1 MKALTN
7 ILTHLLTML
16 MILLTACSEEVA
28 EVDNLSQPGQHI
40 RVNLCVPDLKITSRA
55 DADGDIR
62 HVTALAF
69 SSANQL
75 LKVETINTI
84 TKTNNNGGYNGSFDL
99 TVPNGTQTIHF
110 LANLPDDIKNQL
122 PQSGGTQEEV
132 LRGLISTDFNNL
144 RYWGKATTYDGNT
157 IPIETTLYR
166 NMAQIAIAP
175 CPTDTEFN
183 QFPQDSLF
191 IAGLDNPNTSGTLV
205 PYNNGF
211 NFDLNGYDYHT
222 LPEGVEKRDKTPE
235 EATPEDGYGPF
246 IYVFEHD
253 NPNDWDEGLFV
264 ICGIGRAFYKVALV
278 DNNGNPYDIIR
289 NHKYIIYVSD
299 VDDYQSDDYRA
310 MNYDSAFNK
319 KPINLD
325 VQQEVI
331 TPVNLSIK
339 AETNNLTYSSTS
351 TEVVTITVTVP
362 AGVQQLT
369 LNTPEFTIAS
379 GDTLIEKVSDNTYN
393 IKDATKNQDVH
404 FHLKLNNDN
413 ATNANIQVNG
423 SGEKVTVT
431 GDSTQINIY
440 QRNNEVNGEIIWW
453 QGAMLLDAA
462 DDATKIPFPYSY
474 FTNPSEANYLP
485 VGSTIR
491 FNYTDVQNPW
501 IQTANPTTWGQI
513 SEFRYDTNQVFL
525 DITQA
530 ALDSINNRH
539 NTAWN
544 IDAAFVVQGG
554 GRVLNQITLIPAVQ
568 GQTALAVTPET
579 ASINMDNGDT
589 SATMTLTKPTDLQNI
604 KVSIKDAN
612 STSANKYFAIKYN
625 TYTDLGYDSYNDVFN
640 NIYDQQSSLSITFT
654 PNSSIPTGTYT
665 VSFTDNN
672 NQQVNTT
679 ASISVVNTLKLQY
692 NYNNRTLY
700 LKDYN
705 GDNNPTSL
713 DVTIAIP
720 DGSTLSQLTIS
731 ANGFII
737 KQGEN
742 VLSENG
748 NYTYTNNA
756 STTFTFTPKSIGTYT
771 ISFSGTND
779 NLIVK
784 KDISVKLED
793 KAPNEYLIY
802 EGSGIAINEGYL
814 LLGIGNGGN
823 ADSLRSKFVVDATLV
838 VEFNCT
844 IYDDWNKDN
853 LFLYLQTN
861 WQKIFK
867 SYKYNE
873 GDSKVTLSYKFTEDD
888 FSNSTDNI
896 NIAGLKLTGSYVS
909 VTKISLIPA
918 TPE

>member
-1 MKALTN
+1 
-7 ILTHLLTML
+7 ML

-55 DADGDIR
+55 NADGDIKQ
-62 HVTALAF
+62 VTALAF

-157 IPIETTLYR
+157 NPIETILYR

-183 QFPQDSLF
+183 QFPQESLF
-191 IAGLDNPNTSGTLV
+191 IAGLDNPKTSGTLV

-211 NFDLNGYDYHT
+211 NFDLNDNDYHT

-264 ICGIGRAFYKVALV
+264 ICGIGGAFYKVALV

-299 VDDYQSDDYRA
+299 VDDYLSDDYRA

-369 LNTPEFTIAS
+369 LDTPGFTIAS

-393 IKDATKNQDVH
+393 INDATKTQDVH

-474 FTNPSEANYLP
+474 FTNSSEANYLP

-501 IQTANPTTWGQI
+501 IQAANPTTWGQI
-513 SEFRYDTNQVFL
+513 SEFRYDTNQIFL

-554 GRVLNQITLIPAVQ
+554 GRVLNQITLIPAARNITANATTSTDLYYDSNQTQTVTVQ
-568 GQTALAVTPET
+568 VNIPAGVSAMNIQADDYQNIQKQSGDGNLNGNTYTPNNTNGQTAEFVFTLKQNVTQQERT
-579 ASINMDNGDT
+579 STITFSDASNNVPDNEKSTSDDVTINLRQEQAENISNLTVTENVIYNLNQDQSVT
-589 SATMTLTKPTDLQNI
+589 LTLTKPAELTSLAITGCHNAFDI
-604 KVSIKDAN
+604 SI
-612 STSANKYFAIKYN
+612 SPSV
-625 TYTDLGYDSYNDVFN
+625 DSWIN
-640 NIYDQQSSLSITFT
+640 NGIFYCNNLLNVREVQFTFT
-654 PNSSIPTGTYT
+654 
-665 VSFTDNN
+665 
-672 NQQVNTT
+672 
-679 ASISVVNTLKLQY
+679 LKSD
-692 NYNNRTLY
+692 Y
-700 LKDYN
+700 LKTSGNHIISFIGNDQ
-705 GDNNPTSL
+705 NNPTNTVSA
-713 DVTIAIP
+713 TIQTVAGYAENIIWE
-720 DGSTLSQLTIS
+720 GRKILNNNTYIS
-731 ANGFII
+731 YTAL
-737 KQGEN
+737 EN
-742 VLSENG
+742 R
-748 NYTYTNNA
+748 
-756 STTFTFTPKSIGTYT
+756 
-771 ISFSGTND
+771 SGTIKVDIETEDKTTWKQINFNYID
-779 NLIVK
+779 YSNNFYQVSGETINGPLSFDIPSEK
-784 KDISVKLED
+784 KDIV
-793 KAPNEYLIY
+793 
-802 EGSGIAINEGYL
+802 INV
-814 LLGIGNGGN
+814 N
-823 ADSLRSKFVVDATLV
+823 ASS
-838 VEFNCT
+838 NIT
-844 IYDDWNKDN
+844 I
-853 LFLYLQTN
+853 T
-861 WQKIFK
+861 KI
-867 SYKYNE
+867 YNE
-873 GDSKVTLSYKFTEDD
+873 
-888 FSNSTDNI
+888 
-896 NIAGLKLTGSYVS
+896 
-909 VTKISLIPA
+909 
-918 TPE
+918 

>member
-110 LANLPDDIKNQL
+110 LANLPDEIKNQL

-144 RYWGKATTYDGNT
+144 RYWGKASTYDGNT
-157 IPIETTLYR
+157 NPISTILYR

-222 LPEGVEKRDKTPE
+222 LPEGVEKLDKTPE

-246 IYVFEHD
+246 IYVFEHE

-299 VDDYQSDDYRA
+299 VDDYLSDDYRA
-310 MNYDSAFNK
+310 TNYDDAFNK
-319 KPINLD
+319 NPINLD
-325 VQQEVI
+325 VQQEVL

-431 GDSTQINIY
+431 GTSTQINIY

-474 FTNPSEANYLP
+474 FTNSSEANYLP

-513 SEFRYDTNQVFL
+513 SEFKYDNNQVSL
-525 DITQA
+525 EITQA

-554 GRVLNQITLIPAVQ
+554 GRVLNQITLIPAARNITANATTSTDLYYDNNQTQTVRVQ
-568 GQTALAVTPET
+568 VNIPAGVSAMNIQADDYQNIQKQSGDGNLNGNTYTPNNTNGQTAEFVFTLKQNVTQQERT
-579 ASINMDNGDT
+579 STITFSDASNNVPDNEKAT
-589 SATMTLTKPTDLQNI
+589 SAYVTINLRQEQTENISNLTVTENVIYNLNQDQSVTLTLTKPAELTSLAITGCHNAFDISISPSVDSWINNGIFYCNNLHNI
-604 KVSIKDAN
+604 KEVQ
-612 STSANKYFAIKYN
+612 F
-625 TYTDLGYDSYNDVFN
+625 
-640 NIYDQQSSLSITFT
+640 TFT
-654 PNSSIPTGTYT
+654 
-665 VSFTDNN
+665 
-672 NQQVNTT
+672 
-679 ASISVVNTLKLQY
+679 LKSD
-692 NYNNRTLY
+692 Y
-700 LKDYN
+700 LKTSGNHIISFIGNDQ
-705 GDNNPTSL
+705 NNPTNTVSA
-713 DVTIAIP
+713 TIQTVAGYAENIIWE
-720 DGSTLSQLTIS
+720 GRKILNNNTTYIS
-731 ANGFII
+731 YTAL
-737 KQGEN
+737 EN
-742 VLSENG
+742 R
-748 NYTYTNNA
+748 
-756 STTFTFTPKSIGTYT
+756 
-771 ISFSGTND
+771 SGTIKVDIETEDKTTWKQINFNYID
-779 NLIVK
+779 YSNNFYQVSGETINGPLSFDIPSEK
-784 KDISVKLED
+784 KDIV
-793 KAPNEYLIY
+793 
-802 EGSGIAINEGYL
+802 INV
-814 LLGIGNGGN
+814 N
-823 ADSLRSKFVVDATLV
+823 ASSSIIIT
-838 VEFNCT
+838 
-844 IYDDWNKDN
+844 
-853 LFLYLQTN
+853 
-861 WQKIFK
+861 KI
-867 SYKYNE
+867 YNE
-873 GDSKVTLSYKFTEDD
+873 
-888 FSNSTDNI
+888 
-896 NIAGLKLTGSYVS
+896 
-909 VTKISLIPA
+909 
-918 TPE
+918 

>member
-122 PQSGGTQEEV
+122 PQSSGTQEKV

-157 IPIETTLYR
+157 NPIETILYR

-183 QFPQDSLF
+183 QFPQESLF
-191 IAGLDNPNTSGTLV
+191 IAGLDNPKTSGTLV

-211 NFDLNGYDYHT
+211 NFDLNENDYHT

-369 LNTPEFTIAS
+369 LDTPGFSIAS

-393 IKDATKNQDVH
+393 INDATKNQDVH

-413 ATNANIQVNG
+413 ATTANIQVNG

-431 GDSTQINIY
+431 GASTQININ

-474 FTNPSEANYLP
+474 FTNSSEANYLP

-501 IQTANPTTWGQI
+501 IQAANPTTWGQI
-513 SEFRYDTNQVFL
+513 SEFRYDTNQIFL

-554 GRVLNQITLIPAVQ
+554 GRVLNQITLIPAARNITANATTSTDLYYDSNQTQTVTVQ
-568 GQTALAVTPET
+568 VNIPAGVSAMNIQADDYQNIQKQSGDGNLNGNTYTPNNTNGQTAEFVFTLKQNVTQQERT
-579 ASINMDNGDT
+579 STITFSDASNNVPDNEKATSDDVTINLRQEQAENISNLTVTENVIYNLNQDQSVT
-589 SATMTLTKPTDLQNI
+589 LTLTKPAELTSLAITGCHNAFDI
-604 KVSIKDAN
+604 SILPSVHSWRDN
-612 STSANKYFAIKYN
+612 GIFYC
-625 TYTDLGYDSYNDVFN
+625 N
-640 NIYDQQSSLSITFT
+640 NLDNVTEVQFTFT
-654 PNSSIPTGTYT
+654 
-665 VSFTDNN
+665 
-672 NQQVNTT
+672 
-679 ASISVVNTLKLQY
+679 LKSD
-692 NYNNRTLY
+692 Y
-700 LKDYN
+700 LKTSGNHIISFIGNDQ
-705 GDNNPTSL
+705 NNPTNTVSA
-713 DVTIAIP
+713 TIQTVAGYAENIIWE
-720 DGSTLSQLTIS
+720 GRKILNNNTYIS
-731 ANGFII
+731 YTAL
-737 KQGEN
+737 EN
-742 VLSENG
+742 R
-748 NYTYTNNA
+748 
-756 STTFTFTPKSIGTYT
+756 
-771 ISFSGTND
+771 SGTIKVDIETEDKTTWKQINFNYID
-779 NLIVK
+779 YSNNFYQVSGETINGPLSFDIPSEK
-784 KDISVKLED
+784 KDIV
-793 KAPNEYLIY
+793 
-802 EGSGIAINEGYL
+802 INV
-814 LLGIGNGGN
+814 N
-823 ADSLRSKFVVDATLV
+823 ASS
-838 VEFNCT
+838 NIT
-844 IYDDWNKDN
+844 I
-853 LFLYLQTN
+853 T
-861 WQKIFK
+861 KI
-867 SYKYNE
+867 YNE
-873 GDSKVTLSYKFTEDD
+873 
-888 FSNSTDNI
+888 
-896 NIAGLKLTGSYVS
+896 
-909 VTKISLIPA
+909 
-918 TPE
+918 

>member
-55 DADGDIR
+55 NADGDIKQ
-62 HVTALAF
+62 VTALAF

-110 LANLPDDIKNQL
+110 LANLPDEIKNQL

-144 RYWGKATTYDGNT
+144 RYWGKASTYDGNT
-157 IPIETTLYR
+157 NPISTTLYR

-211 NFDLNGYDYHT
+211 NFDLNGNDYHT
-222 LPEGVEKRDKTPE
+222 LPEGVEKHDKTPE

-369 LNTPEFTIAS
+369 LNTSEFTIAS
-379 GDTLIEKVSDNTYN
+379 GDTLIEKVSDNTYT

-431 GDSTQINIY
+431 GASTQINIY
-440 QRNNEVNGEIIWW
+440 QRNNEVNGEIVWW

-474 FTNPSEANYLP
+474 FTNSSEANYLP

-491 FNYTDVQNPW
+491 FNYTDVQNFW
-501 IQTANPTTWGQI
+501 IQAANPTTWGQI
-513 SEFRYDTNQVFL
+513 SEFRYDTNQIFL

-554 GRVLNQITLIPAVQ
+554 GRVLNQITLIPAARNITANATTSTDLYYDSNQTQTVTVQ
-568 GQTALAVTPET
+568 VNIPAGVSAMNIQADDYQNIQKQSGDGNLNGNTYTPNNTNGQTAEFVFTLKQNVTQQERPST
-579 ASINMDNGDT
+579 ITFSDASNNVPDNEKATSDDVTINLRQGQAENISNLTVTENVIYNLNQDQSVT
-589 SATMTLTKPTDLQNI
+589 LTLTKPAELTSLAITGCHNAFDI
-604 KVSIKDAN
+604 SI
-612 STSANKYFAIKYN
+612 SPSV
-625 TYTDLGYDSYNDVFN
+625 DSWIN
-640 NIYDQQSSLSITFT
+640 NGIFYCNNLLNVREVQFTFT
-654 PNSSIPTGTYT
+654 
-665 VSFTDNN
+665 
-672 NQQVNTT
+672 
-679 ASISVVNTLKLQY
+679 LKSD
-692 NYNNRTLY
+692 Y
-700 LKDYN
+700 LKTSGNHIISFIGNDQ
-705 GDNNPTSL
+705 NNPTNTVSA
-713 DVTIAIP
+713 TIQTVAGYAENIIWE
-720 DGSTLSQLTIS
+720 GRKILNNNTYIS
-731 ANGFII
+731 YTAL
-737 KQGEN
+737 EN
-742 VLSENG
+742 R
-748 NYTYTNNA
+748 
-756 STTFTFTPKSIGTYT
+756 
-771 ISFSGTND
+771 SGTIKVDIETEDKTTWKQINFNYID
-779 NLIVK
+779 YSNNFYQVSGETINGPLSFDIPSEK
-784 KDISVKLED
+784 KDIV
-793 KAPNEYLIY
+793 
-802 EGSGIAINEGYL
+802 INV
-814 LLGIGNGGN
+814 N
-823 ADSLRSKFVVDATLV
+823 ASS
-838 VEFNCT
+838 NIT
-844 IYDDWNKDN
+844 I
-853 LFLYLQTN
+853 T
-861 WQKIFK
+861 KI
-867 SYKYNE
+867 YNE
-873 GDSKVTLSYKFTEDD
+873 
-888 FSNSTDNI
+888 
-896 NIAGLKLTGSYVS
+896 
-909 VTKISLIPA
+909 
-918 TPE
+918 

>member
-1 MKALTN
+1 
-7 ILTHLLTML
+7 ML

-28 EVDNLSQPGQHI
+28 EVDNLSQSGQHI

-62 HVTALAF
+62 QVTALAF

-110 LANLPDDIKNQL
+110 LANLPDDIKNEL
-122 PQSGGTQEEV
+122 LQSVGTQEEV
-132 LRGLISTDFNNL
+132 LRELISTDFNNL

-157 IPIETTLYR
+157 NPISTILYR

-183 QFPQDSLF
+183 QFPQESLF

-211 NFDLNGYDYHT
+211 NFDLNGNDYHT
-222 LPEGVEKRDKTPE
+222 LPEGVKKLDKKPE

-253 NPNDWDEGLFV
+253 NPNDWDKGLFV
-264 ICGIGRAFYKVALV
+264 ICGIGGAFYKVALV

-310 MNYDSAFNK
+310 TNYDDAFNK

-369 LNTPEFTIAS
+369 LDTPGFSIAS
-379 GDTLIEKVSDNTYN
+379 GETSIEKVSDNTYT
-393 IKDATKNQDVH
+393 IQDATKNQDVH

-413 ATNANIQVNG
+413 ATTANIQVNG

-431 GDSTQINIY
+431 GASTQINIS

-474 FTNPSEANYLP
+474 FTNSSEANYLP

-501 IQTANPTTWGQI
+501 IQAANPTTWGQI
-513 SEFRYDTNQVFL
+513 SEFRDDTNQIFL

-530 ALDSINNRH
+530 ALVSINEH
-539 NTAWN
+539 HKTEWN

-554 GRVLNQITLIPAVQ
+554 GRVLNQITLIPAAQ
-568 GQTALAVTPET
+568 GQTTLAVTPET
-579 ASINMDNGDT
+579 ASINMDNGNT
-589 SATMTLTKPTDLQNI
+589 YATMTLTKPTDLQNI

-625 TYTDLGYDSYNDVFN
+625 TYTDFYYDTNSDAFYI
-640 NIYDQQSSLSITFT
+640 NINEQQSSITFI

-665 VSFTDNN
+665 VTFADNN

-705 GDNNPTSL
+705 GNNKPTSL

-756 STTFTFTPKSIGTYT
+756 STTFTFTPKNIGTHT

-784 KDISVKLED
+784 KDISVKVED

-853 LFLYLQTN
+853 LFLQLQTN

-896 NIAGLKLTGSYVS
+896 NNAGLKLTGSYVS

>member
-16 MILLTACSEEVA
+16 MIFLTACSEEVA

-69 SSANQL
+69 SSANQM

-110 LANLPDDIKNQL
+110 LANLPDDIKNEL
-122 PQSGGTQEEV
+122 LQSVGTQEEV
-132 LRGLISTDFNNL
+132 LRELISTDFNNL

-157 IPIETTLYR
+157 NPISTILYR

-183 QFPQDSLF
+183 QFPQESLF

-211 NFDLNGYDYHT
+211 NFDLNENDYPT
-222 LPEGVEKRDKTPE
+222 LPEGVKKLDKTPE

-264 ICGIGRAFYKVALV
+264 ICGIGGAFYKVALV

-289 NHKYIIYVSD
+289 NHKYTIYVSD

-310 MNYDSAFNK
+310 TNYDDAFNK

-369 LNTPEFTIAS
+369 LDTPEFTIAS
-379 GDTLIEKVSDNTYN
+379 GDTLIEKVSDNTYT

-413 ATNANIQVNG
+413 ATTANIQVNG

-431 GDSTQINIY
+431 GASTQININ
-440 QRNNEVNGEIIWW
+440 QRNNEVNGEIVWW

-474 FTNPSEANYLP
+474 FTISSEANYLP

-501 IQTANPTTWGQI
+501 IQAANPTTWGQI
-513 SEFRYDTNQVFL
+513 SEFRDDTNQIFL

-530 ALDSINNRH
+530 ALVSINEHH

-554 GRVLNQITLIPAVQ
+554 GRVLNQITLIPAARNITANATTSTDLYYDSNQTQTVTVQ
-568 GQTALAVTPET
+568 VNIPAGVSAMNIQADDYQNIQKQSGDGNLNGNTYTPNNTNGQTAEFVFTLKQNVTQQERPST
-579 ASINMDNGDT
+579 ITFSDASNNVPDNEKATSDDVTINLRQTQTENISNLTVTENVIYNLNQDQSVT
-589 SATMTLTKPTDLQNI
+589 LTLTKPAELTSLVITGCHNAFDISISPSVHSWINNGIFYCNNLYNI
-604 KVSIKDAN
+604 KEVQ
-612 STSANKYFAIKYN
+612 F
-625 TYTDLGYDSYNDVFN
+625 
-640 NIYDQQSSLSITFT
+640 TFT
-654 PNSSIPTGTYT
+654 
-665 VSFTDNN
+665 
-672 NQQVNTT
+672 
-679 ASISVVNTLKLQY
+679 LKSD
-692 NYNNRTLY
+692 Y
-700 LKDYN
+700 LKTSGNHIISFIGNDQ
-705 GDNNPTSL
+705 NNPTNTVSA
-713 DVTIAIP
+713 TIQTVAGYAENIIWE
-720 DGSTLSQLTIS
+720 GRKILNNNTYIS
-731 ANGFII
+731 YTAL
-737 KQGEN
+737 EN
-742 VLSENG
+742 R
-748 NYTYTNNA
+748 
-756 STTFTFTPKSIGTYT
+756 
-771 ISFSGTND
+771 SGTIKVDIETEDKTTWKQINFNYID
-779 NLIVK
+779 YSNNFYQVSGQTINGPLSFDIPSEK
-784 KDISVKLED
+784 KDIV
-793 KAPNEYLIY
+793 
-802 EGSGIAINEGYL
+802 INV
-814 LLGIGNGGN
+814 N
-823 ADSLRSKFVVDATLV
+823 ASS
-838 VEFNCT
+838 NIT
-844 IYDDWNKDN
+844 I
-853 LFLYLQTN
+853 T
-861 WQKIFK
+861 KI
-867 SYKYNE
+867 YNE
-873 GDSKVTLSYKFTEDD
+873 
-888 FSNSTDNI
+888 
-896 NIAGLKLTGSYVS
+896 
-909 VTKISLIPA
+909 
-918 TPE
+918 

>member
-1 MKALTN
+1 
-7 ILTHLLTML
+7 ML

-55 DADGDIR
+55 NADGDIKQ
-62 HVTALAF
+62 VTALAF

-157 IPIETTLYR
+157 NPIETILYR

-183 QFPQDSLF
+183 QFPQESLF
-191 IAGLDNPNTSGTLV
+191 IAGLDNPKTSGTLV

-211 NFDLNGYDYHT
+211 NFDLNDNDYHT

-264 ICGIGRAFYKVALV
+264 ICGIGGAFYKVALV

-299 VDDYQSDDYRA
+299 VDDYLSDDYRA

-369 LNTPEFTIAS
+369 LDTPGFTIAS

-393 IKDATKNQDVH
+393 INDATKTQDVH

-474 FTNPSEANYLP
+474 FTNSSEANYLP

-501 IQTANPTTWGQI
+501 IQAANPTTWGQI
-513 SEFRYDTNQVFL
+513 SEFRYDTNQIFL

-554 GRVLNQITLIPAVQ
+554 GRVLNQITLIPAARNITANATTSTDLYYDSNQTQTVTVQ
-568 GQTALAVTPET
+568 VNIPAGVSAMNIQADDYQNIQKQSGDGNLNGNTYTPNNTNGQTAEFVFTLKQNVTQQERT
-579 ASINMDNGDT
+579 STITFSDASNNVPDNEKATSDDVTINLRQEQAENISNLTVTENVIYNLNQDQSVT
-589 SATMTLTKPTDLQNI
+589 LTLTKPAELTSLAITGCHNAFDI
-604 KVSIKDAN
+604 SILPSVHSWRDN
-612 STSANKYFAIKYN
+612 GIFYC
-625 TYTDLGYDSYNDVFN
+625 N
-640 NIYDQQSSLSITFT
+640 NLDNVTEVQFTFT
-654 PNSSIPTGTYT
+654 
-665 VSFTDNN
+665 
-672 NQQVNTT
+672 
-679 ASISVVNTLKLQY
+679 LKSD
-692 NYNNRTLY
+692 Y
-700 LKDYN
+700 LKTSGNHIISFIGNDQ
-705 GDNNPTSL
+705 NNPTNTVSA
-713 DVTIAIP
+713 TIQTVAGYAENIIWE
-720 DGSTLSQLTIS
+720 GRKILNNNTYIS
-731 ANGFII
+731 YTAL
-737 KQGEN
+737 EN
-742 VLSENG
+742 R
-748 NYTYTNNA
+748 
-756 STTFTFTPKSIGTYT
+756 
-771 ISFSGTND
+771 SGTIKVDIETEDKTTWKQINFNYID
-779 NLIVK
+779 YSNNFYQVSGETINGPLSFDIPSEK
-784 KDISVKLED
+784 KDIV
-793 KAPNEYLIY
+793 
-802 EGSGIAINEGYL
+802 INV
-814 LLGIGNGGN
+814 N
-823 ADSLRSKFVVDATLV
+823 ASS
-838 VEFNCT
+838 NIT
-844 IYDDWNKDN
+844 I
-853 LFLYLQTN
+853 T
-861 WQKIFK
+861 KI
-867 SYKYNE
+867 YNE
-873 GDSKVTLSYKFTEDD
+873 
-888 FSNSTDNI
+888 
-896 NIAGLKLTGSYVS
+896 
-909 VTKISLIPA
+909 
-918 TPE
+918 

>member
-55 DADGDIR
+55 DADGDIKQ
-62 HVTALAF
+62 VTALAF

-110 LANLPDDIKNQL
+110 LANLPDEIKNQL

-144 RYWGKATTYDGNT
+144 RYWGKASTYDGNT
-157 IPIETTLYR
+157 NPISTTLYR

-211 NFDLNGYDYHT
+211 NFDLNGNDYHT
-222 LPEGVEKRDKTPE
+222 LPEGVEKHDKTPE

-369 LNTPEFTIAS
+369 LNTSEFTIAS
-379 GDTLIEKVSDNTYN
+379 GDTLIEKVSDNTYT

-431 GDSTQINIY
+431 GASTQINIY
-440 QRNNEVNGEIIWW
+440 QRNNEVNGEIVWW

-474 FTNPSEANYLP
+474 FTNSSEANYLP

-491 FNYTDVQNPW
+491 FNYTDVQNFW
-501 IQTANPTTWGQI
+501 IQAANPTTWGQI
-513 SEFRYDTNQVFL
+513 SEFRYDTNQIFL

-530 ALDSINNRH
+530 ALDSITKHH

-554 GRVLNQITLIPAVQ
+554 GRVLNQITLIPAARNITANATTSTDLYYDSNQTQTVTVQ
-568 GQTALAVTPET
+568 VNIPAGVSAMNIQADDYQNIQKQSGDGNLNGNTYTPNNTNGQTAEFVFTLKQNVTQQER
-579 ASINMDNGDT
+579 T
-589 SATMTLTKPTDLQNI
+589 ST
-604 KVSIKDAN
+604 
-612 STSANKYFAIKYN
+612 
-625 TYTDLGYDSYNDVFN
+625 
-640 NIYDQQSSLSITFT
+640 ITFSDASNNV
-654 PNSSIPTGTYT
+654 P
-665 VSFTDNN
+665 DNEK
-672 NQQVNTT
+672 
-679 ASISVVNTLKLQY
+679 A
-692 NYNNRTLY
+692 
-700 LKDYN
+700 
-705 GDNNPTSL
+705 TSD
-713 DVTIAIP
+713 DVTINLRQEQT
-720 DGSTLSQLTIS
+720 TLIDLSIEATTPTTIS
-731 ANGFII
+731 INDVDKQSVKYHLSIPPQLQYLKIYTGKIFIVKALNNYTSPEENGKCHYYYYITPGSVENIDLEFSLSDNIFEFEGNYSI
-737 KQGEN
+737 RFYPNSNDDNYYVTKTITIENNNLPEGILWQGEKS
-742 VLSENG
+742 V
-748 NYTYTNNA
+748 NN
-756 STTFTFTPKSIGTYT
+756 SPYIPYDMVEKYKGQT
-771 ISFSGTND
+771 IKMDIINSGTNW
-779 NLIVK
+779 NIR
-784 KDISVKLED
+784 IG
-793 KAPNEYLIY
+793 N
-802 EGSGIAINEGYL
+802 INE
-814 LLGIGNGGN
+814 
-823 ADSLRSKFVVDATLV
+823 
-838 VEFNCT
+838 
-844 IYDDWNKDN
+844 
-853 LFLYLQTN
+853 Q
-861 WQKIFK
+861 
-867 SYKYNE
+867 YNSNE
-873 GDSKVTLSYKFTEDD
+873 PQPQNMTLSIPIPSDLNDD
-888 FSNSTDNI
+888 
-896 NIAGLKLTGSYVS
+896 LYVNGTNVT
-909 VTKISLIPA
+909 VTKIYI
-918 TPE
+918 E

>member
-62 HVTALAF
+62 QVTALAF

-110 LANLPDDIKNQL
+110 LANLPDEIKNQL

-132 LRGLISTDFNNL
+132 LRRLISTDFNNL
-144 RYWGKATTYDGNT
+144 RYWGKASTYDGNT
-157 IPIETTLYR
+157 NPISTILYR

-299 VDDYQSDDYRA
+299 VDDYLSDDYRA
-310 MNYDSAFNK
+310 TNYDDAFNK

-369 LNTPEFTIAS
+369 LSTPEFTIAS

-413 ATNANIQVNG
+413 ATTANIQVNG

-431 GDSTQINIY
+431 GASTQINIY

-462 DDATKIPFPYSY
+462 DDATKIPFPYNY
-474 FTNPSEANYLP
+474 FTNSSEANYLP

-491 FNYTDVQNPW
+491 FNYTDVQDPW

-513 SEFRYDTNQVFL
+513 SEFRYDTNQVSL

-554 GRVLNQITLIPAVQ
+554 GRVLNQITLIPAARNITANATTSTDLYYDSNQTQTVRVQ
-568 GQTALAVTPET
+568 VNIPAGVSAMNIQADDYQNIQKQSGDGNLNGNTYTPNNTNGQTAEFVFTLKQNVTQQERIST
-579 ASINMDNGDT
+579 ITFSDASNNVPDNKKATSDDVTINLRQEQTENISNLTVTENVIYNLNQDQSVT
-589 SATMTLTKPTDLQNI
+589 LTLTKPAELTSLAITDCHNAFDISISPSVHSWNDNGIFYCNNLYNI
-604 KVSIKDAN
+604 KEVQ
-612 STSANKYFAIKYN
+612 F
-625 TYTDLGYDSYNDVFN
+625 
-640 NIYDQQSSLSITFT
+640 TFT
-654 PNSSIPTGTYT
+654 
-665 VSFTDNN
+665 
-672 NQQVNTT
+672 
-679 ASISVVNTLKLQY
+679 LKSD
-692 NYNNRTLY
+692 Y
-700 LKDYN
+700 LKTSGNHIISFIGNDQ
-705 GDNNPTSL
+705 NNPTNTVSA
-713 DVTIAIP
+713 TIQTVAGYAKNIIWE
-720 DGSTLSQLTIS
+720 GRKILNNNTTYIS
-731 ANGFII
+731 YTAL
-737 KQGEN
+737 EN
-742 VLSENG
+742 R
-748 NYTYTNNA
+748 
-756 STTFTFTPKSIGTYT
+756 
-771 ISFSGTND
+771 SGTIKVDIETEDKTTWKQINFNYID
-779 NLIVK
+779 YSNNFYQVSGETINGPLSFDIPSEK
-784 KDISVKLED
+784 KDIV
-793 KAPNEYLIY
+793 
-802 EGSGIAINEGYL
+802 INV
-814 LLGIGNGGN
+814 N
-823 ADSLRSKFVVDATLV
+823 ASS
-838 VEFNCT
+838 NIT
-844 IYDDWNKDN
+844 I
-853 LFLYLQTN
+853 T
-861 WQKIFK
+861 KI
-867 SYKYNE
+867 YNE
-873 GDSKVTLSYKFTEDD
+873 
-888 FSNSTDNI
+888 
-896 NIAGLKLTGSYVS
+896 
-909 VTKISLIPA
+909 
-918 TPE
+918 

>member
-1 MKALTN
+1 
-7 ILTHLLTML
+7 ML

-132 LRGLISTDFNNL
+132 LRRLISTDFNNL

-157 IPIETTLYR
+157 NPIETILYR

-175 CPTDTEFN
+175 CPTDTAFN

-211 NFDLNGYDYHT
+211 NFDLIENDYHT

-299 VDDYQSDDYRA
+299 VDDYLSDDYRA

-369 LNTPEFTIAS
+369 LDTPGFSIAS
-379 GDTLIEKVSDNTYN
+379 GDTLIKKVNDNTYT
-393 IKDATKNQDVH
+393 IKDATKSQDVH

-431 GDSTQINIY
+431 GASTQINIH

-474 FTNPSEANYLP
+474 FTNSSEANYLP

-501 IQTANPTTWGQI
+501 IQAANPKTWGQI
-513 SEFRYDTNQVFL
+513 SEFRYDTNQIFI

-530 ALDSINNRH
+530 ALDSITKHH

-554 GRVLNQITLIPAVQ
+554 GRVLNQITLIPAARNITANATTSTDLYYDSNQTQTVRVQ
-568 GQTALAVTPET
+568 VNIPAGVSAMNIQADDYQNIQKQSGDGNLNGNTYTPNNTNGQTAEFVFTLKQNVTQQERPSTITFSDASNNVPDNEKATSDDVTINLRQEQTTLAVTPET
-579 ASINMDNGDT
+579 ASIDLDSNGDKSVILTLKKPANVTQIQVNHAGKFNITVLDISDYGSYDDGNNYWLNNLSNNALDLRFQLTPKDGVGAGEYAVTFYDQSNNQNNT
-589 SATMTLTKPTDLQNI
+589 SATITLTNSGAGQTPGNETYTWTNANGVTIDYNNSMTLEEITGNANISNYYVNNNTI
-604 KVSIKDAN
+604 KVYFRVIRDNEEAKFKFITGNHDQLSEIYSYSGDGE
-612 STSANKYFAIKYN
+612 TSYSLLL
-625 TYTDLGYDSYNDVFN
+625 TTDMVNVINDRN
-640 NIYDQQSSLSITFT
+640 GIRLLCTNATITQISITPT
-654 PNSSIPTGTYT
+654 P
-665 VSFTDNN
+665 
-672 NQQVNTT
+672 
-679 ASISVVNTLKLQY
+679 
-692 NYNNRTLY
+692 
-700 LKDYN
+700 
-705 GDNNPTSL
+705 
-713 DVTIAIP
+713 
-720 DGSTLSQLTIS
+720 
-731 ANGFII
+731 
-737 KQGEN
+737 
-742 VLSENG
+742 
-748 NYTYTNNA
+748 TN
-756 STTFTFTPKSIGTYT
+756 
-771 ISFSGTND
+771 
-779 NLIVK
+779 
-784 KDISVKLED
+784 
-793 KAPNEYLIY
+793 
-802 EGSGIAINEGYL
+802 
-814 LLGIGNGGN
+814 
-823 ADSLRSKFVVDATLV
+823 
-838 VEFNCT
+838 
-844 IYDDWNKDN
+844 
-853 LFLYLQTN
+853 
-861 WQKIFK
+861 
-867 SYKYNE
+867 
-873 GDSKVTLSYKFTEDD
+873 
-888 FSNSTDNI
+888 
-896 NIAGLKLTGSYVS
+896 
-909 VTKISLIPA
+909 
-918 TPE
+918 

>member
-157 IPIETTLYR
+157 NPISTILYR

-183 QFPQDSLF
+183 QFPQESLF
-191 IAGLDNPNTSGTLV
+191 IAGLDNPKTSGTLV

-211 NFDLNGYDYHT
+211 NFDLNGNDYHT

-264 ICGIGRAFYKVALV
+264 ICGIGGAFYKVALV

-289 NHKYIIYVSD
+289 NHKYTIYVSD

-310 MNYDSAFNK
+310 TNYDDAFNK

-369 LNTPEFTIAS
+369 LDTPEFTIAS
-379 GDTLIEKVSDNTYN
+379 GDTLIEKVSDNTYKIN
-393 IKDATKNQDVH
+393 DATKNQDVH

-431 GDSTQINIY
+431 GASTQINIY

-474 FTNPSEANYLP
+474 FTNSSEANYLP

-491 FNYTDVQNPW
+491 FNYTDVQDPW
-501 IQTANPTTWGQI
+501 IQAANPTTWGQI
-513 SEFRYDTNQVFL
+513 SEFRDDTNQIFL

-544 IDAAFVVQGG
+544 IEAAFVVQGG
-554 GRVLNQITLIPAVQ
+554 GRVLNQITLIPAARNITANATTSTDLYYDSNQTQTVRVQ
-568 GQTALAVTPET
+568 VNIPAGVSAMNIQADDYQNIQKQSGDGNLNGNTYTPNNTNGQTAEFVFTLKQNVTQQERT
-579 ASINMDNGDT
+579 STITFSDASNNVPDNEKATSDDVTINLRQEQTENISNLTVTENVIYNLNQDQSVT
-589 SATMTLTKPTDLQNI
+589 LTLTKPAELTSLAITGCHNAFDISISPSVDSWINNGIFNCNNLENI
-604 KVSIKDAN
+604 KEVQ
-612 STSANKYFAIKYN
+612 F
-625 TYTDLGYDSYNDVFN
+625 
-640 NIYDQQSSLSITFT
+640 TFT
-654 PNSSIPTGTYT
+654 
-665 VSFTDNN
+665 
-672 NQQVNTT
+672 
-679 ASISVVNTLKLQY
+679 LKSD
-692 NYNNRTLY
+692 Y
-700 LKDYN
+700 LKTSGNHIISFIGNDQ
-705 GDNNPTSL
+705 NNPTNTVSA
-713 DVTIAIP
+713 TIQTVAGYAENIIWE
-720 DGSTLSQLTIS
+720 GRKILNNNTYIS
-731 ANGFII
+731 YTAL
-737 KQGEN
+737 EN
-742 VLSENG
+742 R
-748 NYTYTNNA
+748 
-756 STTFTFTPKSIGTYT
+756 
-771 ISFSGTND
+771 SGTIKVDIETEDKTTWKQINFNYID
-779 NLIVK
+779 YSNNFYQVSGETINGPLSFDIPSEK
-784 KDISVKLED
+784 KDIVI
-793 KAPNEYLIY
+793 NVN
-802 EGSGIAINEGYL
+802 GSSNI
-814 LLGIGNGGN
+814 
-823 ADSLRSKFVVDATLV
+823 
-838 VEFNCT
+838 T
-844 IYDDWNKDN
+844 I
-853 LFLYLQTN
+853 T
-861 WQKIFK
+861 KI
-867 SYKYNE
+867 YNE
-873 GDSKVTLSYKFTEDD
+873 
-888 FSNSTDNI
+888 
-896 NIAGLKLTGSYVS
+896 
-909 VTKISLIPA
+909 
-918 TPE
+918 

>member
-28 EVDNLSQPGQHI
+28 EVDNLSQSGQHI

-62 HVTALAF
+62 QVTALAF

-122 PQSGGTQEEV
+122 AQSSGTQEEV
-132 LRGLISTDFNNL
+132 LRKLISTDFNNL

-157 IPIETTLYR
+157 NPISTTLYR

-183 QFPQDSLF
+183 QFPQESLF
-191 IAGLDNPNTSGTLV
+191 IAGLDNPKTSGTLV

-211 NFDLNGYDYHT
+211 NFDLNENDYPT
-222 LPEGVEKRDKTPE
+222 LPEGVKKLDKTPE

-264 ICGIGRAFYKVALV
+264 ICGIGGAFYKVALV

-289 NHKYIIYVSD
+289 NHKYTIYVSD

-310 MNYDSAFNK
+310 TNYDDAFNK

-369 LNTPEFTIAS
+369 LDTPGFSIAS
-379 GDTLIEKVSDNTYN
+379 GDPLIEKVNDNTYN
-393 IKDATKNQDVH
+393 INDATKTQDVH

-431 GDSTQINIY
+431 GASTQININ
-440 QRNNEVNGEIIWW
+440 QRNNEVNGEIVWW

-474 FTNPSEANYLP
+474 FTKSSEANYLP

-501 IQTANPTTWGQI
+501 IQAANPTTWGQI
-513 SEFRYDTNQVFL
+513 SEFRDETNQIFL

-530 ALDSINNRH
+530 ALDSIDKH
-539 NTAWN
+539 YNTVWN

-554 GRVLNQITLIPAVQ
+554 GRVLNQITLIPAAQ
-568 GQTALAVTPET
+568 GQTTLAVTPET
-579 ASINMDNGDT
+579 ASINMDNGNT
-589 SATMTLTKPTDLQNI
+589 SATMTLTKPTDLQSI

-625 TYTDLGYDSYNDVFN
+625 TYTDFYYDTNSDAFYINSN
-640 NIYDQQSSLSITFT
+640 EQQSSITFI

-665 VSFTDNN
+665 VTFTDNN

-784 KDISVKLED
+784 KDISVKVED

-844 IYDDWNKDN
+844 IYDDWNKEN
-853 LFLYLQTN
+853 LFLYLQTT

>member
-55 DADGDIR
+55 NADGDIKQ
-62 HVTALAF
+62 VTALAF

-157 IPIETTLYR
+157 NPIETILYR

-183 QFPQDSLF
+183 QFPQESLF
-191 IAGLDNPNTSGTLV
+191 IAGLDNPKTSGTLV

-211 NFDLNGYDYHT
+211 NFDLNDNDYHT

-264 ICGIGRAFYKVALV
+264 ICGIGGAFYKVALV

-299 VDDYQSDDYRA
+299 VDDYLSDDYRA

-369 LNTPEFTIAS
+369 LDTPGFTIAS

-393 IKDATKNQDVH
+393 INDATKTQDVH

-474 FTNPSEANYLP
+474 FTNSSEANYLP

-501 IQTANPTTWGQI
+501 IQAANPTTWGQI
-513 SEFRYDTNQVFL
+513 SEFRYDTNQIFL

-554 GRVLNQITLIPAVQ
+554 GRVLNQITLIPAARNITANATTSTDLYYDSNQTQTVTVQ
-568 GQTALAVTPET
+568 VNIPAGVSAMNIQADDYQNIQKQSGDGNLNGNTYTPNNTNGQTAEFVFTLKQNVTQQERT
-579 ASINMDNGDT
+579 STITFSDASNNVPDNEKSTSDDVTINLRQEQAENISNLTVTENVIYNLNQDQSVT
-589 SATMTLTKPTDLQNI
+589 LTLTKPAELTSLAITGCHNAFDI
-604 KVSIKDAN
+604 SI
-612 STSANKYFAIKYN
+612 SPSV
-625 TYTDLGYDSYNDVFN
+625 DSWIN
-640 NIYDQQSSLSITFT
+640 NGIFYCNNLLNVREVQFTFT
-654 PNSSIPTGTYT
+654 
-665 VSFTDNN
+665 
-672 NQQVNTT
+672 
-679 ASISVVNTLKLQY
+679 LKSD
-692 NYNNRTLY
+692 Y
-700 LKDYN
+700 LKTSGNHIISFIGNDQ
-705 GDNNPTSL
+705 NNPTNTVSA
-713 DVTIAIP
+713 TIQTVAGYAENIIWE
-720 DGSTLSQLTIS
+720 GRKILNNNTYIS
-731 ANGFII
+731 YTAL
-737 KQGEN
+737 EN
-742 VLSENG
+742 R
-748 NYTYTNNA
+748 
-756 STTFTFTPKSIGTYT
+756 
-771 ISFSGTND
+771 SGTIKVDIETEDKTTWKQINFNYID
-779 NLIVK
+779 YSNNFYQVSGETINGPLSFDIPSEK
-784 KDISVKLED
+784 KDIV
-793 KAPNEYLIY
+793 
-802 EGSGIAINEGYL
+802 INV
-814 LLGIGNGGN
+814 N
-823 ADSLRSKFVVDATLV
+823 ASS
-838 VEFNCT
+838 NIT
-844 IYDDWNKDN
+844 I
-853 LFLYLQTN
+853 T
-861 WQKIFK
+861 KI
-867 SYKYNE
+867 YNE
-873 GDSKVTLSYKFTEDD
+873 
-888 FSNSTDNI
+888 
-896 NIAGLKLTGSYVS
+896 
-909 VTKISLIPA
+909 
-918 TPE
+918 

>member
-62 HVTALAF
+62 QVTALAF

-110 LANLPDDIKNQL
+110 LANLPDEIKNQL
-122 PQSGGTQEEV
+122 PQSSGTQEEV

-144 RYWGKATTYDGNT
+144 RYWGKASTYDGNT
-157 IPIETTLYR
+157 IPIETILYR

-211 NFDLNGYDYHT
+211 NFDLIENDYHT

-310 MNYDSAFNK
+310 MNYDDAFNK

-325 VQQEVI
+325 VQQEEI

-369 LNTPEFTIAS
+369 LDTPGFSIAS
-379 GDTLIEKVSDNTYN
+379 GETLIKKVSDNTYN
-393 IKDATKNQDVH
+393 INDATKTQDVH

-431 GDSTQINIY
+431 GASTQINIY
-440 QRNNEVNGEIIWW
+440 QRNNEVNGEIVWW

-474 FTNPSEANYLP
+474 FTNSSEANYLP

-501 IQTANPTTWGQI
+501 IQAANPTTWGQI
-513 SEFRYDTNQVFL
+513 SEFRYDTNQIFL

-530 ALDSINNRH
+530 ALDSITQHH
-539 NTAWN
+539 NTTWN

-554 GRVLNQITLIPAVQ
+554 GRVLNQITLIPAARNITANATTSTDLYYDSNQTQTVRVQ
-568 GQTALAVTPET
+568 VNIPAGVSAMNIQADDYQNIQKQSGDGNLNGNTYTPNNTNGQTAEFVFTLKQNVTQQERTSTITFSDASNNVPDNEKATSAYVTINLRQEQTTFAVTPET
-579 ASINMDNGDT
+579 ASIDLDSNGDK
-589 SATMTLTKPTDLQNI
+589 SVILTLKKPANVTQIQVNHAGKFNI
-604 KVSIKDAN
+604 TVLDIS
-612 STSANKYFAIKYN
+612 
-625 TYTDLGYDSYNDVFN
+625 GYDSYDDGN
-640 NIYDQQSSLSITFT
+640 NYWLNNLSNNALDLRFQLTPKDGVGAGEYTVTFYDQSNNQNNTSATITLTNSGAGQNPGNETYTWTNANGVTIDYNNSMTLEEITGNANISNYYVNNNTIKVYFRVIRDNEEAKFKFITGNHGELSKEYYSLLLTTDMVNVINDKNNGNGIRLLCTNATITQISITPT
-654 PNSSIPTGTYT
+654 P
-665 VSFTDNN
+665 
-672 NQQVNTT
+672 
-679 ASISVVNTLKLQY
+679 
-692 NYNNRTLY
+692 
-700 LKDYN
+700 
-705 GDNNPTSL
+705 
-713 DVTIAIP
+713 
-720 DGSTLSQLTIS
+720 
-731 ANGFII
+731 
-737 KQGEN
+737 
-742 VLSENG
+742 
-748 NYTYTNNA
+748 TN
-756 STTFTFTPKSIGTYT
+756 
-771 ISFSGTND
+771 
-779 NLIVK
+779 
-784 KDISVKLED
+784 
-793 KAPNEYLIY
+793 
-802 EGSGIAINEGYL
+802 
-814 LLGIGNGGN
+814 
-823 ADSLRSKFVVDATLV
+823 
-838 VEFNCT
+838 
-844 IYDDWNKDN
+844 
-853 LFLYLQTN
+853 
-861 WQKIFK
+861 
-867 SYKYNE
+867 
-873 GDSKVTLSYKFTEDD
+873 
-888 FSNSTDNI
+888 
-896 NIAGLKLTGSYVS
+896 
-909 VTKISLIPA
+909 
-918 TPE
+918 

>member
-40 RVNLCVPDLKITSRA
+40 KVNLCVPDLKITSRA

-62 HVTALAF
+62 QVTALAF

-110 LANLPDDIKNQL
+110 LANLPDDIKIHL

-157 IPIETTLYR
+157 NPIETTLYR

-191 IAGLDNPNTSGTLV
+191 IAGLDNPNPSGTLV

-211 NFDLNGYDYHT
+211 NFDLIENDYHT
-222 LPEGVEKRDKTPE
+222 LPEGVKKLDKTPE

-264 ICGIGRAFYKVALV
+264 ICGIGGAFYKVALV

-299 VDDYQSDDYRA
+299 VDDYLSGDYRA
-310 MNYDSAFNK
+310 TNYDDAFNK

-369 LNTPEFTIAS
+369 LDTPEFTIAS
-379 GDTLIEKVSDNTYN
+379 GDTLIEKVNDNTYN
-393 IKDATKNQDVH
+393 INDATKNQDVH

-423 SGEKVTVT
+423 LGEKVTVT
-431 GDSTQINIY
+431 GASTQINIY
-440 QRNNEVNGEIIWW
+440 QRDNEVNGEIIWW

-491 FNYTDVQNPW
+491 FNYTDVQDPW
-501 IQTANPTTWGQI
+501 IQAANPTTWGQI
-513 SEFRYDTNQVFL
+513 SKFRYDTNQIFL

-554 GRVLNQITLIPAVQ
+554 GRVLNQITLIPAARNITANATTSTDLYYDSNQTQTVRVQ
-568 GQTALAVTPET
+568 VNIPAGVSAMNIQADDYQNIQKQSGDGNLNGNTYTPNNTNGQTAEFVFTLKQNVTQQERP
-579 ASINMDNGDT
+579 
-589 SATMTLTKPTDLQNI
+589 
-604 KVSIKDAN
+604 
-612 STSANKYFAIKYN
+612 ST
-625 TYTDLGYDSYNDVFN
+625 
-640 NIYDQQSSLSITFT
+640 ITFSDASNNV
-654 PNSSIPTGTYT
+654 P
-665 VSFTDNN
+665 DNEK
-672 NQQVNTT
+672 
-679 ASISVVNTLKLQY
+679 A
-692 NYNNRTLY
+692 
-700 LKDYN
+700 
-705 GDNNPTSL
+705 TSD
-713 DVTIAIP
+713 DVTINLRQEQT
-720 DGSTLSQLTIS
+720 TLIDLSIEATTPTTIS
-731 ANGFII
+731 INDVDKQSVKYHLSIPPQLQYLKIYTGKIFIVKALNNYTSPGENGKYHYYYYITPGSVENIDLEFSLSDNIFEFEGNYSI
-737 KQGEN
+737 RFYPNSNDDNYYVTKTITIENNNLPEGILWQGEKS
-742 VLSENG
+742 V
-748 NYTYTNNA
+748 NN
-756 STTFTFTPKSIGTYT
+756 SPYIPYDMVEKYKGQT
-771 ISFSGTND
+771 IKMDIINSGTNW
-779 NLIVK
+779 NIR
-784 KDISVKLED
+784 IG
-793 KAPNEYLIY
+793 N
-802 EGSGIAINEGYL
+802 INE
-814 LLGIGNGGN
+814 
-823 ADSLRSKFVVDATLV
+823 
-838 VEFNCT
+838 
-844 IYDDWNKDN
+844 
-853 LFLYLQTN
+853 Q
-861 WQKIFK
+861 
-867 SYKYNE
+867 YNSNE
-873 GDSKVTLSYKFTEDD
+873 PQPQNMTLSIPIPSDLNDD
-888 FSNSTDNI
+888 
-896 NIAGLKLTGSYVS
+896 LYVNGTN
-909 VTKISLIPA
+909 VTVTRIYI
-918 TPE
+918 E